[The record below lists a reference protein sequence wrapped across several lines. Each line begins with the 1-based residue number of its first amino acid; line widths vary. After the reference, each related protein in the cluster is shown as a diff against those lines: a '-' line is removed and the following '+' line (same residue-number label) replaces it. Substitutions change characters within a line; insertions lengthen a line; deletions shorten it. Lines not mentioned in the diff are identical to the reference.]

1 MKKIIFIFIFIF
13 IFISIFYNNLYAYEV
28 EDKLK
33 SIIVGKIA
41 KFINWENSDSNEFII
56 TVYKNQLGNY
66 FNSIHKGKKINDKK
80 IRIKY
85 INNIENLKFTNILY
99 ISKATSSEL
108 SSILNYIHE
117 KNILTISD
125 LRGFAQKGGIIQIY
139 SLSQKL
145 KLNINLKKAKKE
157 NIKIKASLLRM
168 ANIVEGGRP

>member
-1 MKKIIFIFIFIF
+1 MKKSLFIF
-13 IFISIFYNNLYAYEV
+13 IFISIFIFHNNLYAYEI

-41 KFINWENSDSNEFII
+41 KFINWENSDSKEFVI
-56 TVYKNQLGNY
+56 TVYKNQLGDY
-66 FNSIHKGKKINDKK
+66 FNSIHNGKKINDKK
-80 IRIKY
+80 IRIDY

-99 ISKATSSEL
+99 ISKATSAEL
-108 SSILNYIHE
+108 SSIFNYINK

-145 KLNINLKKAKKE
+145 KLNINLQKAKKE
-157 NIKIKASLLRM
+157 NIRIKASLLRM
-168 ANIVEGGRP
+168 VNIVEGDKP

>member
-1 MKKIIFIFIFIF
+1 MKKIIFIFISA
-13 IFISIFYNNLYAYEV
+13 FISVSYNNLYAYEV

-41 KFINWENSDSNEFII
+41 KFINWETSESNI
-56 TVYKNQLGNY
+56 TTTLPYVEV
-66 FNSIHKGKKINDKK
+66 IHKGKKINNKK
-80 IRIKY
+80 IRIEY

-99 ISKATSSEL
+99 ISKATSAEL
-108 SSILNYIHE
+108 SSIFNYIYE

-145 KLNINLKKAKKE
+145 KLNINLKKAHKE
-157 NIKIKASLLRM
+157 NIKIKASLLRV
-168 ANIVEGGRP
+168 AKIVEGDKP